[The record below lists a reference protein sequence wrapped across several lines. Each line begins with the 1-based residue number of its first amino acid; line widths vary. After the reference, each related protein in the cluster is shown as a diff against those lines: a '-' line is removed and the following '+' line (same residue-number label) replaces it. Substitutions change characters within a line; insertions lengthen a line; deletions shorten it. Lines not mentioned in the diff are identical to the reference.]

1 MIYQGFLTGNL
12 MLDLAISAW
21 FAAQV
26 LKLLFQLAVERRSD
40 LSTILKSGGMPSSH
54 SAFVC
59 ALAVSVGMLYGWR
72 SP

>member
-40 LSTILKSGGMPSSH
+40 LSTILKSGDECRLVRD
-54 SAFVC
+54 AF
-59 ALAVSVGMLYGWR
+59 SFFG
-72 SP
+72 